1 MHHRPAGKCLAF
13 KMDLT
18 ATFALEELL
27 SISVKFSYSLEASF
41 VPHTNLGLSYL
52 GMGTSW

>member
-1 MHHRPAGKCLAF
+1 MHRRPAGKCLVF
-13 KMDLT
+13 TMDLT

-27 SISVKFSYSLEASF
+27 SISVKFSYNLEAF
-41 VPHTNLGLSYL
+41 FAPHINLGLSYL